1 MLLMILINEVKGDNY
16 MKNNIDIK
24 LYGGIFGFIVGD
36 ALGVPVEFVSRRERK
51 SDPVNSMRSYGSYKM
66 PAGTWSDD
74 SSLTLCLMD
83 SIIHGYSSES
93 LAENFIKYYKYG
105 FMTPYNKNFD
115 IGITTEKAIERMM
128 RGISPVE
135 CGSYSEERS
144 GNGSLMRILPL
155 AYYTKDMSP
164 LERVHFVEE
173 VSSLTHA
180 QKICKITCIFYN
192 QMAIELLNDC
202 GKEEAYKNAVDFIN
216 ITCVNEYSEEMKTLG
231 RVFDGKIP
239 ELDEDDIKS
248 SGYVVDTLEAVMWCF
263 MTTDSYRDS
272 VLKAVN
278 LGEDTDTIAAITGGL
293 SGIYYGYNTIP
304 RDWLKTI
311 AKKDDISRMIKEFQR
326 AVNIHKSIV

>member
-1 MLLMILINEVKGDNY
+1 MILINEIKGDNY

-135 CGSYSEERS
+135 CGSYSNERS

-164 LERVHFVEE
+164 LERIHFVEE

-180 QKICKITCIFYN
+180 QKICKIACIFYN

-216 ITCVNEYSEEMKTLG
+216 ITCVNEYSEEMKTLV
-231 RVFDGKIP
+231 RVFDGEIS
-239 ELDEDDIKS
+239 ELNEDEIKS

-326 AVNIHKSIV
+326 AVDIHKSIV

>member
-1 MLLMILINEVKGDNY
+1 MLLMILINEIKGDNY

-135 CGSYSEERS
+135 CGSYSNERS

-164 LERVHFVEE
+164 LERIHFVEE

-180 QKICKITCIFYN
+180 QKICKIACIFYN

-216 ITCVNEYSEEMKTLG
+216 ITCVNEYSEEMKTLV
-231 RVFDGKIP
+231 RVFDGEIS
-239 ELDEDDIKS
+239 ELNEDEIKS

-326 AVNIHKSIV
+326 AVDIHKSIV

>member
-1 MLLMILINEVKGDNY
+1 MLLIILINGVKGDSN
-16 MKNNIDIK
+16 MKNDIDIK
-24 LYGGIFGFIVGD
+24 LYGGIFGFVVGD
-36 ALGVPVEFVSRRERK
+36 ALGVPVEFISRNERK

-83 SIIHGYSSES
+83 CINHGYSTEA

-115 IGITTEKAIERMM
+115 IGITTEEAIERMI
-128 RGISPVE
+128 RGINPVE
-135 CGSYSEERS
+135 CGSFSEEKS

-164 LERVHFVEE
+164 LERIHFVEE

-180 QKICKITCIFYN
+180 QKICKIACIFYN
-192 QMAIELLNDC
+192 QVAIELLNDC
-202 GKEEAYKNAVDFIN
+202 GKEEAYKNAINFVN
-216 ITCVNEYSEEMKTLG
+216 ITCANEYSQDMKTLG
-231 RVFDGKIP
+231 RILNGEISDLK
-239 ELDEDDIKS
+239 EDEIKS

-263 MTTDSYRDS
+263 MTTNCYKDS

-304 RDWLKTI
+304 KEWLKTI
-311 AKKDDISRMIKEFQR
+311 AKKDTISRMIKEFQR
-326 AVNIHKSIV
+326 AVDIHKSVV